1 MGRCGRSNDGGI
13 GGVRPYVRS
22 PVPRLRW
29 TPELHRS
36 FVHAVELL
44 GGQYKATPKLVL
56 KIMDV
61 KGLTISHVKS
71 HLQMYRGSRP
81 SLLGKLESSSSSS
94 RRRRRQD
101 NEEDHLHDNLSV
113 HARND
118 CLLGFHSFNFRE
130 QTSGTDNDD
139 DDFLNIMN
147 MERTKTF
154 AGYGESIKFQSH
166 HFLEAQSTK
175 NHWENTWRENKEE
188 EELSLSLSLN
198 HPHNNQQRWRSH
210 ASSSLSET
218 SEAVS
223 SPSIFRDCFV
233 SSKIDLNLNLSFS
246 LLRS

>member
-1 MGRCGRSNDGGI
+1 MSRCGRSREGGI
-13 GGVRPYVRS
+13 SGVRPYVRS

-29 TPELHRS
+29 TPELHQN
-36 FVHAVELL
+36 FVHAVDIL

-71 HLQMYRGSRP
+71 HLQMYRGYKP
-81 SLLGKLESSSSSS
+81 TLLGRSESSSSS
-94 RRRRRQD
+94 RRRQD
-101 NEEDHLHDNLSV
+101 NEDQFHANLSE

-118 CLLGFHSFNFRE
+118 CLLGFHSFNFRG
-130 QTSGTDNDD
+130 QTSADNDD
-139 DDFLNIMN
+139 NDFRNIMS

-154 AGYGESIKFQSH
+154 TGIGESIKFQSD
-166 HFLEAQSTK
+166 HFLEAKRTK
-175 NHWENTWRENKEE
+175 NNWESEEE

-198 HPHNNQQRWRSH
+198 HPHSSQQRWRSN

-223 SPSIFRDCFV
+223 STFTFKDCFA

-246 LLRS
+246 SSSS

>member
-1 MGRCGRSNDGGI
+1 MGRCGRSNDGVI

-36 FVHAVELL
+36 FVHAVDLL

-71 HLQMYRGSRP
+71 HLQMYRGSRIT
-81 SLLGKLESSSSSS
+81 LLGKPEESSSPSS

-130 QTSGTDNDD
+130 QTSATDNDD

-154 AGYGESIKFQSH
+154 AGNGESIKFQSH
-166 HFLEAQSTK
+166 HSLEV
-175 NHWENTWRENKEE
+175 
-188 EELSLSLSLN
+188 LN
-198 HPHNNQQRWRSH
+198 
-210 ASSSLSET
+210 
-218 SEAVS
+218 
-223 SPSIFRDCFV
+223 IFNFIIWFH
-233 SSKIDLNLNLSFS
+233 K
-246 LLRS
+246 

>member
-13 GGVRPYVRS
+13 SGVRPYVRS

-29 TPELHRS
+29 TPELHQN
-36 FVHAVELL
+36 FVHAVNML

-71 HLQMYRGSRP
+71 HLQMYRGYKP
-81 SLLGKLESSSSSS
+81 TLLGRSESSSSS
-94 RRRRRQD
+94 RRRRQD
-101 NEEDHLHDNLSV
+101 NEDHFHDNL
-113 HARND
+113 R
-118 CLLGFHSFNFRE
+118 G
-130 QTSGTDNDD
+130 QTSADNDD
-139 DDFLNIMN
+139 DDFLNIMS

-154 AGYGESIKFQSH
+154 AGIGESIKFQST
-166 HFLEAQSTK
+166 HFLEAQRTK
-175 NHWENTWRENKEE
+175 NIWEEEE

-198 HPHNNQQRWRSH
+198 HPYNSQKRWRSN

-223 SPSIFRDCFV
+223 SAFIFRDCLG
-233 SSKIDLNLNLSFS
+233 SSKIDLNLSLSFS
-246 LLRS
+246 SSSS